1 MARKGA
7 NHREPGHESFAPS
20 RSCHSLHFAPFV
32 VQTFPAPFVVQ
43 TFPAPFVVQT
53 FPAPFVVQTFPASLV
68 SLVPQRLDR
77 VEPGRPARRVDPKE
91 QPHGQREAHGDQ
103 RRA

>member
-7 NHREPGHESFAPS
+7 NHREPGYESFAPS
-20 RSCHSLHFAPFV
+20 RSCHSLHF
-32 VQTFPAPFVVQ
+32 APFVVQ

>member
-20 RSCHSLHFAPFV
+20 RSCHSLQFAPFV

-43 TFPAPFVVQT
+43 TFPAPF
-53 FPAPFVVQTFPASLV
+53 AVQTFPASLV

-77 VEPGRPARRVDPKE
+77 VEPGRPTRRVDPKE
-91 QPHGQREAHGDQ
+91 QPYGQREAHGDQ